1 MSTLESVAKTVGSIP
16 TDVEDLLPSLATL
29 ADTTSKF
36 NSQPFFASL
45 AMIIIS
51 ELGDK
56 TFLVAALMAMRHD
69 RLIVFCAAFAA
80 LLIMSVLSGL
90 LGHTMPKL
98 LPKWLT
104 QLAACGLFFVFGAKM
119 CLEGYQM
126 DNNASV
132 DQEMAEVEH
141 ELATKD
147 GDDSLRTAEEGG
159 VRGANGSKAKDAHEK
174 DDYENQGHATKMVK
188 QSVDGISNLLML
200 VFSPIFVQTFTLTF
214 LGEWGDRSQIATI
227 AMAAGSDY
235 WWVIVGTVLGH
246 SFCTL
251 LAVLGGRL
259 LASKISVRQVT
270 LGGGVLFLLFG
281 VLYGYELL
289 YHAED
294 LQKA

>member
-1 MSTLESVAKTVGSIP
+1 MSTLESVAKSIGNVP
-16 TDVEDLLPSLATL
+16 ADVDDLLPSI
-29 ADTTSKF
+29 TTITGMTSNF
-36 NSQPFFASL
+36 NSQPFFTSL

-51 ELGDK
+51 EIGDK

-69 RLIVFCAAFAA
+69 RIVVFAGAFAA

-119 CLEGYQM
+119 CFEGYYM
-126 DNNASV
+126 DKSASV
-132 DQEMAEVEH
+132 DEEMAEVEH
-141 ELATKD
+141 ELETAS
-147 GDDSLRTAEEGG
+147 GDSSLRSAEEGTLHRSSTLTSLKTHG
-159 VRGANGSKAKDAHEK
+159 KDN
-174 DDYENQGHATKMVK
+174 DDDDKQGHATKMVK
-188 QSVDGISNLLML
+188 RSIDGVSNLLML
-200 VFSPIFVQTFTLTF
+200 IFSPIFVQTFTLTF

-246 SFCTL
+246 SLCTA

-270 LGGGVLFLLFG
+270 LGGGVLFLVFG

-289 YHAED
+289 YIDTTEA
-294 LQKA
+294 

>member
-1 MSTLESVAKTVGSIP
+1 MTTLESVAKSIGNVP
-16 TDVEDLLPSLATL
+16 TDVDDLLPSIATL
-29 ADTTSKF
+29 TDMTTSF
-36 NSQPFFASL
+36 NSQPFFTSL

-69 RLIVFCAAFAA
+69 RIIVFAGAFAA
-80 LLIMSVLSGL
+80 LLVMSVLSGL

-119 CLEGYQM
+119 CYEGYHM
-126 DNNASV
+126 DKNASV
-132 DQEMAEVEH
+132 DEEMAEVEH
-141 ELATKD
+141 ELAATA
-147 GDDSLRTAEEGG
+147 GDDTLRAAEEGG
-159 VRGANGSKAKDAHEK
+159 LNPDTSTSPNAMKKNYKEDNDEDR
-174 DDYENQGHATKMVK
+174 QGHATKMVK
-188 QSVDGISNLLML
+188 RSMDGVMNLLML
-200 VFSPIFVQTFTLTF
+200 LFSPIFVQTFTLTF

-235 WWVIVGTVLGH
+235 WWVIVGTVIGH
-246 SFCTL
+246 SICTA

-270 LGGGVLFLLFG
+270 LGGGMLFLVFG

-289 YHAED
+289 FTAEP
-294 LQKA
+294 